1 MTQLALNLPESLL
14 DAARKAAARDGTS
27 LDHFLVIALAEKLS
41 ALQTED
47 LLAKRASQADFA
59 QYADVLNRVPDR
71 PPLPG
76 DELPA
81 ETPPLGN

>member
-14 DAARKAAARDGTS
+14 EAARKAAERDGTS
-27 LDHFLVIALAEKLS
+27 LDHFMGVALAEKLS

-47 LLAKRASQADFA
+47 LIAKRASQADFA
-59 QYADVLNRVPDR
+59 QYADILSRVPDR
-71 PPLPG
+71 PPSPG

-81 ETPPLGN
+81 ETSQKRN

>member
-1 MTQLALNLPESLL
+1 M
-14 DAARKAAARDGTS
+14 
-27 LDHFLVIALAEKLS
+27 IALAEKLS

-47 LLAKRASQADFA
+47 LIAKRASQADFA
-59 QYADVLNRVPDR
+59 QYADVLSRVPDR

-81 ETPPLGN
+81 ETPPMSN

>member
-1 MTQLALNLPESLL
+1 MALNLPESLL

-59 QYADVLNRVPDR
+59 QYADVLSRVPDR
-71 PPLPG
+71 PPSPG

-81 ETPPLGN
+81 ETPPIRN

>member
-27 LDHFLVIALAEKLS
+27 LDHFLVVALAEKLS

-47 LLAKRASQADFA
+47 MLAKRASQADFA
-59 QYADVLNRVPDR
+59 HYAEILSRVPDR

-76 DELPA
+76 DELAA
-81 ETPPLGN
+81 ETPQIGN